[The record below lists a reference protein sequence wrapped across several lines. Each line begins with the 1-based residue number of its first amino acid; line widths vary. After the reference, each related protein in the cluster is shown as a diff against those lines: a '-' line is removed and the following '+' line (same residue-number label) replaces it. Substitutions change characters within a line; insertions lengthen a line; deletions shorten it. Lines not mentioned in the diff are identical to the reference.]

1 MTDSGDYRDDMT
13 RKHVT
18 DELEDL
24 LDAIG
29 PDEGSPS
36 LLAEFLYQLES
47 LGTSHPEDV
56 VRSRHLAMLMDEAA
70 LMVEDPVVKVSA
82 GPLVHRRRFAFRSLV
97 TGFLLNALIGTAA
110 FAAVGAGAA
119 VASDGATPGDLF
131 YGLDRALERVGINSG
146 GAEERIEEAM
156 ELVGRGR
163 HRRAMETLQEAI
175 EDLTDDP
182 ANATSVEALRKASDQ
197 VATVRN
203 SEPSGYQDTQVFRDQ
218 VADLLGVI
226 ATEME
231 NGKVDGTRISEMA
244 RGFSATAREFAENRS
259 GGSGDSDIP
268 PGQSESDPGNKPET
282 PPGQDKKPDTPGQ
295 PNQP

>member
-24 LDAIG
+24 FDAIG

-36 LLAEFLYQLES
+36 LLAEFLQQLES

-82 GPLVHRRRFAFRSLV
+82 GPLVRRRRFAFRSLV
-97 TGFLLNALIGTAA
+97 TGFLLNALIGTVA

-156 ELVGRGR
+156 ALVGRGQ
-163 HRRAMETLQEAI
+163 HRRAMETVQEAI
-175 EDLTDDP
+175 EDLAGDP
-182 ANATSVEALRKASDQ
+182 TNATAIEALRKASEQ

-203 SEPSGYQDTQVFRDQ
+203 SDASGYQETQAFRDQ
-218 VADLLGVI
+218 VAGLLGVI

-231 NGKVDGTRISEMA
+231 DGKVDGVKISETA
-244 RGFSATAREFAENRS
+244 RGFSETAQEFAESR
-259 GGSGDSDIP
+259 GGGPGDSDIP
-268 PGQSESDPGNKPET
+268 PGQSDSDPGNKPET
-282 PPGQDKKPDTPGQ
+282 PPGENKKPDTQGQ
-295 PNQP
+295 PN